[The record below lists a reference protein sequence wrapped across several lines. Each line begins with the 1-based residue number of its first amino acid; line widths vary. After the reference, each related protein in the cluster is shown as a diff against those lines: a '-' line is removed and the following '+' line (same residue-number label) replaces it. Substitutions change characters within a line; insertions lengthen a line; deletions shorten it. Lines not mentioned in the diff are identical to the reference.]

1 MLTLQFED
9 RIEYTFWARA
19 DSDINDSLIGSKLI
33 SRESLPQRTKVRGIH
48 EDGRKFYNQLL
59 FTKIKYCLRRS

>member
-19 DSDINDSLIGSKLI
+19 DSDINFLIVI
-33 SRESLPQRTKVRGIH
+33 PAQSLPQRREVRESRRWEISA
-48 EDGRKFYNQLL
+48 FY
-59 FTKIKYCLRRS
+59 